1 MALPKINDVPKYD
14 VIIPST
20 GKKTKFRPFL
30 VKEEK
35 VLLIAMES
43 EDSNN
48 ILTAMMDTLEACVDK
63 IDRNELT
70 TFDIEYLFTRIRTK
84 SVGESAD
91 IQLKCK
97 ECTHLNPVSV
107 NLDEVGLTDTDTKNT
122 KIDLGNNIIL
132 EMQYPSYAE
141 MLKHKQSESKTEQMF
156 DTLRMCMKNLR
167 TEDELISLKE
177 ITVKELNE
185 FIESMNSQQFK
196 ELTAFVENMPR
207 LRYSSEYICENCGE
221 KNDVLIEGFD
231 NFFM

>member
-1 MALPKINDVPKYD
+1 MALPKLNDVPKYD

-43 EDSNN
+43 EDSNS

-63 IDRNELT
+63 IDKNELT

-97 ECTHLNPVSV
+97 TCEHLNPVSI
-107 NLDEVGLTDTDTKNT
+107 NLDEVRLTDTKLTNT

-141 MLKHKQSESKTEQMF
+141 MLKHKQSDSKTEQMF

-167 TEDELISLKE
+167 TDEELISLKE

-185 FIESMNSQQFK
+185 FIESMNAQQFK
-196 ELTAFVENMPR
+196 ELTSFIENMPR
-207 LRYSSEYICENCGE
+207 LQYNSNFKCQNCGNE
-221 KNDVLIEGFD
+221 NDILIEGFD